1 MRPIPSEYYG
11 DESRWFIA
19 TVVNSTPPAG
29 YEGRVKI
36 RIHGLHSATTQDI
49 PEYALP
55 WAQCVV
61 PTTEGGVSGIG
72 KMPKILPSALVFG
85 FFMDGKSSQT
95 PIVLGSLPKIE
106 SPSEIQEQTLAL
118 TTNKNVILA
127 SKIKNLF
134 NTFSLAKI
142 TSGSSGAPNG
152 QNAVKKAKDARSEYC
167 LQFFLNLGY
176 TFPQAIGI
184 TENFKQLGMISG
196 FRGSDGESGLF
207 GLAEWGEVRLSNLK
221 AFSNTWKNFD
231 TQLEFVEYEL
241 NTSFRSAKI
250 RLVLTDKYKGKKG
263 SYLTFAKYYLKKD
276 FVTLSKLTDQQ
287 TGVYKQ

>member
-1 MRPIPSEYYG
+1 MLLR
-11 DESRWFIA
+11 
-19 TVVNSTPPAG
+19 
-29 YEGRVKI
+29 K
-36 RIHGLHSATTQDI
+36 Q
-49 PEYALP
+49 
-55 WAQCVV
+55 
-61 PTTEGGVSGIG
+61 
-72 KMPKILPSALVFG
+72 K
-85 FFMDGKSSQT
+85 
-95 PIVLGSLPKIE
+95 
-106 SPSEIQEQTLAL
+106 TLAL
-118 TTNKNVILA
+118 NIV
-127 SKIKNLF
+127 
-134 NTFSLAKI
+134 
-142 TSGSSGAPNG
+142 
-152 QNAVKKAKDARSEYC
+152 Y
-167 LQFFLNLGY
+167 QFFLNLGY